1 MAPVPTRNPRFP
13 TLCSALALGLALV
26 LTLGLTGCSGGGSK
40 TRATPTTTGPRVLAV
55 KTSVLK
61 VGSVDVESA
70 GPPNVEIDTATGR
83 AVLGAAQAYIDNAL
97 FSPLRTGKLGA
108 RYGALFDAGVRPA
121 ATGAD
126 EAALTDLDV
135 GTATSLS
142 TRATPVRLSA
152 LVGTLGE
159 LMYVA
164 TDFQLTLKA
173 TGAAGPLTITHIV
186 ELTFAQPPA
195 AKTWLV
201 TAYRVT
207 TVRRSTAATTT
218 TAATGGTTP

>member
-1 MAPVPTRNPRFP
+1 MAPVPTRNPRFRA
-13 TLCSALALGLALV
+13 LCSALALGLALV
-26 LTLGLTGCSGGGSK
+26 LTACSSGGSK
-40 TRATPTTTGPRVLAV
+40 TEATPTTTRPKVLAV

-61 VGSVDVESA
+61 IGSVDVESA
-70 GPPNVEIDTATGR
+70 GPPNVQIDTATGK

-97 FSPLRTGKLGA
+97 FSPLKTGKLGA
-108 RYGALFDAGVRPA
+108 RYGALFDAGVRPG

-126 EAALTDLDV
+126 AATLTDLGA

-142 TRATPVRLSA
+142 TKATPVRLSA
-152 LVGTLGE
+152 LAGTLGE
-159 LMYVA
+159 LTYVA

-173 TGAAGPLTITHIV
+173 IEAAGPLTITHIV

-207 TVRRSTAATTT
+207 TVRKSTTATTT
-218 TAATGGTTP
+218 TTATGGTTP